1 MSIDVH
7 AHCVPMGVI
16 DALVAEGGRY
26 GIEVTRQDGRYAVVI
41 AGRVRTRPI
50 LPGLL
55 DLPRRFAAM
64 DATRVDVQVLSSW
77 IDLTAYALD
86 GHAGT
91 RYARMFNEALAATVA
106 TSPERLRALAT
117 VPLQAPEA
125 AAAELRHAVSFLGLA
140 GVEIATTVD
149 GLELDDAGLEPFWR
163 MAEELRCLVLVHPYA
178 SLAGRGV
185 TRHNLANLVGNPAET
200 TIALGH
206 LIFGRVLERHP
217 GLRFCLVHGGGF
229 APYQIGRWDHAARD
243 DAGGPAANLGR
254 LPSEWLRN
262 LYFDTVLHSP
272 ASLRFLLDVVG
283 ADHVVLGSDYPFRMG
298 DAEPVATVEAVAG
311 LDAVER
317 AQVLS
322 GNLGALLEGVQR

>member
-1 MSIDVH
+1 
-7 AHCVPMGVI
+7 
-16 DALVAEGGRY
+16 
-26 GIEVTRQDGRYAVVI
+26 
-41 AGRVRTRPI
+41 
-50 LPGLL
+50 
-55 DLPRRFAAM
+55 
-64 DATRVDVQVLSSW
+64 
-77 IDLTAYALD
+77 
-86 GHAGT
+86 
-91 RYARMFNEALAATVA
+91 
-106 TSPERLRALAT
+106 
-117 VPLQAPEA
+117 
-125 AAAELRHAVSFLGLA
+125 
-140 GVEIATTVD
+140 
-149 GLELDDAGLEPFWR
+149 
-163 MAEELRCLVLVHPYA
+163 
-178 SLAGRGV
+178 
-185 TRHNLANLVGNPAET
+185 
-200 TIALGH
+200 
-206 LIFGRVLERHP
+206 
-217 GLRFCLVHGGGF
+217 VHGGGF